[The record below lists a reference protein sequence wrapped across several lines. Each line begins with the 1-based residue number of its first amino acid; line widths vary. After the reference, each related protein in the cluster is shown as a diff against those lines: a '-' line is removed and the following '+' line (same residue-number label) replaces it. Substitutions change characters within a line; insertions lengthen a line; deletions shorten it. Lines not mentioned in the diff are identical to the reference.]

1 MKNLTTLFLIIAFTV
16 ATSAQTALNS
26 LSGDYQC
33 VYPVNSA
40 RNQLEQNESNRNAS
54 IGYGAFT
61 ESENGLREL
70 MICPE
75 NSLFSIVPQDY
86 NNAYNCTQ
94 SAGYICYQSYSGVEG
109 NIVQVTFWGIFSS
122 QTLPASPKPFLIELR
137 QPGST
142 PGDVVTGLTV
152 QLTGINTGQ
161 LLFDSYQI
169 GVFTVDVPSTA
180 LEAGW
185 LSVQYQGPLV
195 FYWLNS
201 MAGEG
206 FVAMQ
211 NTISLPERLAMC
223 LGGVETGLDEAT
235 NKAFQIYPNPVK
247 DMLYIYSGD
256 ERAKSIEL
264 INLQGVIVLR
274 KPANKSKDQKI
285 DLSSLSKGV
294 YFLKIIYDKNIE
306 KVFKI
311 EKN

>member
-1 MKNLTTLFLIIAFTV
+1 MKNLTTLFLIVAFTV

-40 RNQLEQNESNRNAS
+40 RNLLEQNESNRNAS
-54 IGYGAFT
+54 IGYGAST
-61 ESENGLREL
+61 ESESGLRDL
-70 MICPE
+70 MECPE
-75 NSLFSIVPQDY
+75 NSLFSIVPQDF
-86 NNAYNCTQ
+86 NNAYISTQ
-94 SAGYICYQSYSGVEG
+94 SDGHICYQSYSGVQG
-109 NIVQVTFWGIFSS
+109 NIVQVTFWGVFSG
-122 QTLPASPKPFLIELR
+122 QTLPASPEPFLIELR

-142 PGDVVTGLTV
+142 PGAVVTATTV

-161 LLFDSYQI
+161 LLFNSYQI
-169 GVFTVDVPSTA
+169 GIFTVDVPSTA

-195 FYWLNS
+195 FFWLNS

-211 NTISLPERLAMC
+211 NGISLLERLAMC
-223 LGGVETGLDEAT
+223 LAVGEIGLDEPT
-235 NKAFQIYPNPVK
+235 NTAFKIYPNPVK

-256 ERAKSIEL
+256 ERAESIEL

-274 KPANKSKDQKI
+274 KPANKSKVQII
-285 DLSSLSKGV
+285 DLSSLSNGV
-294 YFLKIIYDKNIE
+294 YFLKIINDRNIG
-306 KVFKI
+306 KAFKI